1 MINLGLTICSY
12 FIKNRNTSE
21 KEGIINLNDTFN
33 LTMQSETKTDNVVAY
48 TDIMSVFQGF
58 FNRHSVLN
66 DNENENKLFSC
77 KCIKIGETDKFR
89 FLYGTVHSGS
99 YGIEADI
106 TNRQSLEIV
115 YQKKQDD
122 AEVKKFYIFVVI
134 PKDTKQVKVQKGL
147 LLCQSIGTYGVKTIT
162 TKYMRQFFS
171 DLKITLEFR
180 SVSLGIFLENLLN
193 HGYLKRLTY
202 VKNRI
207 SPDFA
212 DNISLPQGKEE
223 ISFINPKLGDGFV
236 EKLKNYVL
244 GKSNNTLKEV
254 PLYNYDNLK
263 MTFELNSKTRTI
275 NFNDLDKLSIT
286 EAIPSNVQLL
296 NGMPDENKLLEHM
309 KMTAEDYLQKL
320 AQEVTE

>member
-1 MINLGLTICSY
+1 M
-12 FIKNRNTSE
+12 
-21 KEGIINLNDTFN
+21 
-33 LTMQSETKTDNVVAY
+33 
-48 TDIMSVFQGF
+48 
-58 FNRHSVLN
+58 
-66 DNENENKLFSC
+66 
-77 KCIKIGETDKFR
+77 
-89 FLYGTVHSGS
+89 
-99 YGIEADI
+99 
-106 TNRQSLEIV
+106 
-115 YQKKQDD
+115 
-122 AEVKKFYIFVVI
+122 KKFYIFVVI

-263 MTFELNSKTRTI
+263 MTFELNSKIRTI